1 MTQFEFDQ
9 LKILAGQFR
18 IEALNRDWT
27 AREKQ
32 IARRHADEIMQLI
45 RQMKT
50 EPADPD
56 GEPERLPPMR
66 WPSELPTGVEE
77 TK

>member
-1 MTQFEFDQ
+1 MNQLEYDT
-9 LKILAGQFR
+9 LKIFAGQLR

-27 AREKQ
+27 EREKQ
-32 IARRHADEIMQLI
+32 IARRHSDELMQII

-50 EPADPD
+50 EPAEPE

-66 WPSELPTGVEE
+66 WPSEIPTGVEDP
-77 TK
+77 K